1 MRCLLKV
8 LIPVETGNAAIS
20 DGSLPK
26 TIESI
31 LADLNPEAAYFA
43 EENGKRTG
51 FIFFDLKD
59 TSQIPAVAEPWF
71 LAFNAHIELHP
82 AMNQRRPEESRIGHR
97 KSSQELSPRRAG
109 KSGITDITPQYPAR
123 NNQRSPSKEGF
134 LVWLESTL
142 QGRHQSVIVWRGH
155 SYPRFLLFARTTEL
169 ASWPPSIVLPF
180 RP

>member
-8 LIPVETGNAAIS
+8 LIPVETGDAAIS

-82 AMNQRRPEESRIGHR
+82 AMNLEDLKKAGPGIG
-97 KSSQELSPRRAG
+97 KSSQESSPRRAG
-109 KSGITDITPQYPAR
+109 KSGITDVTPQYPAR
-123 NNQRSPSKEGF
+123 NNQS
-134 LVWLESTL
+134 
-142 QGRHQSVIVWRGH
+142 
-155 SYPRFLLFARTTEL
+155 A
-169 ASWPPSIVLPF
+169 
-180 RP
+180 